1 MGSDSVL
8 ATGDIVVIGAGIA
21 GLCTAWE
28 LRQRGFG
35 VVVVEQRFPA
45 YGASGRNP
53 GALWLQTRRSGTEL
67 AIAKLGKKK
76 YEEYVG
82 ILGDVFDYRTEGGLF
97 FFETEA
103 QGIVMQSYVEN
114 RRAAGLE
121 AEMLDRAAA
130 AKKSSIL
137 PHTAIGAVF
146 CADDA
151 QVDSLNFVSAIEAAC
166 IRSGVRIF
174 RNTPVLSTLRDRDQ
188 ARGVRTVRGDVLGSA
203 VIWATGAW
211 AKNLRTEGIDVPV
224 ETVRIG
230 QLMTQ
235 PVETGTTPLLHGP
248 KGVHGSGALVDLP
261 AFVPDAFATPL
272 SGEGDS
278 AYESYNDTAMLNR
291 GGSLYIGHSID
302 GRGSLNP
309 HISLASTKVMAGLAV
324 DRYPAH
330 VDHGVTGLW
339 AGLGSETPDQLP
351 IVGRLDSVYLNVG
364 HDWGIS
370 SAPACSEVVASIVA
384 GEHHEFEDALAPS
397 RAALQGPA
405 E

>member
-8 ATGDIVVIGAGIA
+8 ATADIVVIGAGIS

-28 LRQRGFG
+28 LHRRGFG

-53 GALWLQTRRSGTEL
+53 GALWIQTRRAGDEL
-67 AIAKLGKKK
+67 AIAKLGKTK
-76 YEEYVG
+76 YEEYVD
-82 ILGDVFDYRTEGGLF
+82 ILGDVFDYRDAGGLF

-103 QGIVMQSYVEN
+103 QGAVMQSYVED

-121 AEMLDRAAA
+121 VELLDHAAA

-137 PHTAIGAVF
+137 PRTAIGAVF

-151 QVDSLNFVSAIEAAC
+151 QVDSLSFVSAMEAAC
-166 IRSGVRIF
+166 IRVGVRIF
-174 RNTPVLSTLRDRDQ
+174 RNTPVLSTLRERDRVL
-188 ARGVRTVRGDVLGSA
+188 GVRTVRGDVLGSA
-203 VIWATGAW
+203 VVWATGAW
-211 AKNLRTEGIDVPV
+211 AKTLRTEGIDVPV

-235 PVETGTTPLLHGP
+235 PVESGVTPLLHGP

-261 AFVPDAFATPL
+261 DFVPEAFATPL

-309 HISLASTKVMAGLAV
+309 HISLASTKVMSALAA
-324 DRYPAH
+324 DRYPAY

-339 AGLGSETPDQLP
+339 AGLGSETPDQMP
-351 IVGRLDSVYLNVG
+351 IVGRLDSVFLNVG
-364 HDWGIS
+364 HDWGMS
-370 SAPACSEVVASIVA
+370 SAPACSEVLASIVA
-384 GEHHEFEDALAPS
+384 GEHHEFEAALAPD
-397 RAALQGPA
+397 RAALQGPTK
-405 E
+405 